1 MAEFSGGRAMEYLQS
16 LAFERFAGTEGERVA
31 AERIAEYLRSFGLEV
46 EVEEFDVTTYRIR
59 EARLVAGG
67 REIPCSGVGLS
78 ADTGEEGVEGELVF
92 TEGYSARFLREAKGK
107 IVVYYGG
114 LDLEAFKKLV
124 KLGVRGVI
132 RVEGS
137 PRREPSRTDIPEGWL
152 RHGNLPMV
160 RIRYEDAL
168 YLLRAR
174 PKRVKLVLRQ
184 EVLKS
189 KSRNVVATKRG
200 SAYPDEVIVV
210 GAHYDSER
218 ETVGACD
225 NLGGTAMLLELARVF
240 SREEAKRTLKFAFF
254 GAEEL
259 GLLGS
264 RHYVEAHASELDS
277 VKLMVNLDVHGQALG
292 TFSCIVT
299 GPDEIKHYVQFIGR
313 ELGIQ
318 LNVTVNIMSSDSTP
332 FAYKG
337 VPAVSFYRGG
347 GSSYFAHTPLDS
359 LEYIAPEALENMG
372 VIVETFV
379 RRVANSEEFPF
390 KREVPEQ
397 LKKKLKE
404 YYEKRLGVEVS

>member
-1 MAEFSGGRAMEYLQS
+1 
-16 LAFERFAGTEGERVA
+16 
-31 AERIAEYLRSFGLEV
+31 
-46 EVEEFDVTTYRIR
+46 
-59 EARLVAGG
+59 
-67 REIPCSGVGLS
+67 
-78 ADTGEEGVEGELVF
+78 
-92 TEGYSARFLREAKGK
+92 
-107 IVVYYGG
+107 
-114 LDLEAFKKLV
+114 
-124 KLGVRGVI
+124 
-132 RVEGS
+132 
-137 PRREPSRTDIPEGWL
+137 
-152 RHGNLPMV
+152 
-160 RIRYEDAL
+160 
-168 YLLRAR
+168 
-174 PKRVKLVLRQ
+174 
-184 EVLKS
+184 
-189 KSRNVVATKRG
+189 
-200 SAYPDEVIVV
+200 
-210 GAHYDSER
+210 
-218 ETVGACD
+218 
-225 NLGGTAMLLELARVF
+225 MLLELARVF